1 LRADPANQMNRYG
14 ATGVHIGVVPAAGYR
29 GAIKLGRTRGRAIFG
44 PVGCVSLIVALA
56 MGLGTANRAAASASQ
71 GPKAHSAYGLQ
82 LSVPKSWT
90 VSYFQNCTDGGPGT
104 LLIGTPLHLDFCPN
118 YPPNPNVV
126 TMQPEKS
133 EAVIGSHE
141 RHFHFHGL
149 PIVSYSVGGLT
160 NWDVS
165 SKNVVI
171 TAEGPKSLRVLQ
183 SLRRATSRVD
193 PAPGYLTGTQYV
205 EAQIQ
210 APVTG
215 PVSVARLDARGSTP
229 SVVQAFDG
237 QFSGLFSPGEY
248 RLTGHIGNTECPSV
262 TAIVQSGRVTDA
274 RTIYCQGA

>member
-1 LRADPANQMNRYG
+1 MKPS
-14 ATGVHIGVVPAAGYR
+14 
-29 GAIKLGRTRGRAIFG
+29 RTPGRAAWG
-44 PVGCVSLIVALA
+44 CVGCVSLIVALA
-56 MGLGTANRAAASASQ
+56 MGLGTATGAAVSASQ
-71 GPKAHSAYGLQ
+71 GSNAHSAYGLQ

-90 VSYFQNCTDGGPGT
+90 VSYFESCPDGKPGT

-141 RHFHFHGL
+141 RHFRFHGL
-149 PIVSYSVGGLT
+149 PIVSYSVGSAT

-171 TAEGPKSLRVLQ
+171 TAEGPKSLRVLH
-183 SLRRATSRVD
+183 SLRRATSHAD
-193 PAPGYLTGTQYV
+193 PAPGYLTGTQYL

-215 PVSVARLDARGSTP
+215 PVSVGRLDARRSTR

-237 QFSGLFSPGEY
+237 QFSGLFLPGVY
-248 RLTGHIGNTECPSV
+248 RLTGQSGNTECPSV
-262 TAIVQSGRVTDA
+262 TAIVQSGRVTEA
-274 RTIYCQGA
+274 QTIYCQGE

>member
-1 LRADPANQMNRYG
+1 MEH
-14 ATGVHIGVVPAAGYR
+14 V
-29 GAIKLGRTRGRAIFG
+29 RTPNRAISALI
-44 PVGCVSLIVALA
+44 GCVSLIVALT
-56 MGLGTANRAAASASQ
+56 MVLGTATRVAASASQ
-71 GPKAHSAYGLQ
+71 GSKAHSAYGLQ
-82 LSVPKSWT
+82 LSVPKSWS
-90 VSYFQNCTDGGPGT
+90 VSYFENCPDGKPGT

-149 PIVSYSVGGLT
+149 PIVSYSVGGVT

-165 SKNVVI
+165 SENVVI
-171 TAEGPKSLRVLQ
+171 TAEGPKTLRVLQ
-183 SLRRATSRVD
+183 SVRRATSHAD
-193 PAPGYLTGTQYV
+193 PAPGYLTGTQYI
-205 EAQIQ
+205 EAQIE

-248 RLTGHIGNTECPSV
+248 RLTGHSGNTECPSV
-262 TAIVQSGRVTDA
+262 TAIVQSGRVTAA
-274 RTIYCQGA
+274 RTIYCQAA